1 MLRKVCCT
9 WDWGQTQRRSNSQYD
24 FGLATW
30 RHSLAFQR
38 AVLSKIKAILSSQP
52 WILDRIKHLD
62 LFEARKQTIFARLQ
76 RMF

>member
-1 MLRKVCCT
+1 M
-9 WDWGQTQRRSNSQYD
+9 
-24 FGLATW
+24 
-30 RHSLAFQR
+30 
-38 AVLSKIKAILSSQP
+38 SKIKAILSSQP